1 MAANDKIADL
11 FAAHAID
18 LLRVEAGQRKAVT
31 RLLTD
36 LEADLVAQL
45 ARIDPTTVSRQ
56 SARVA
61 RLEKLLD
68 QVRGSIR
75 SVYRDASTLLAGEL
89 RELADIEVA
98 FTARAINE
106 GLGLQLATAT
116 ITRAQATAL
125 VGDLLVQ
132 GAPVADWWSRQAG
145 DTLQRFQDAMRLG
158 MSQGDTSAQL
168 IQRIRGGRRNGEV
181 VQGFMDISRRNADT
195 LVRSATQAASAAAKD
210 VAYSD
215 NADILKGIVW
225 MATLD
230 GRTTIGCGARDG
242 LLYTVGTHEPI
253 DHDLPWEGGPGNRH
267 FGCRSTSAPVTKSFR
282 ELGLD
287 IDDLPAATRASI
299 DGQLPS
305 DTKFEGWLS
314 RQSRARQEQV
324 LGEGR
329 AELFR
334 EGKIGLRDLLDGNG
348 RELSLEEL
356 RARI

>member
-45 ARIDPTTVSRQ
+45 ARIDPTGVSRQ

-75 SVYRDASTLLAGEL
+75 SAYRGAGTLLTSEL

-181 VQGFMDISRRNADT
+181 VTGFMDISRRNADT

-210 VAYSD
+210 AAYNA
-215 NADILKGIVW
+215 NADILRGIVW

-242 LLYTVGTHEPI
+242 LLYSVGTHEPI

-287 IDDLPAATRASI
+287 IDELPPATRASI

-324 LGEGR
+324 LGAGR
-329 AELFR
+329 ADLFR
-334 EGKIGLRDLLDGNG
+334 DGKIGLRDLLDGNG
-348 RELSLEEL
+348 RELTLEEL